1 MDLKDV
7 SRQLSQKYAFSDQAM
22 QEHGNPIGWAEWE
35 LSSDMKYML
44 VKANYLKVA
53 LSNINES
60 TEKLSICDRIA
71 MEIF

>member
-1 MDLKDV
+1 
-7 SRQLSQKYAFSDQAM
+7 M

-53 LSNINES
+53 LSNI
-60 TEKLSICDRIA
+60 TELTKRLSICDRTA